1 MSSAIDREEILSTTS
16 GSSSYWRKDG
26 DVSIKLSPLKILSKQ
41 EAIRT
46 SNYFTKI
53 FSPSTF
59 PELSSRIILLSVQE
73 SVQDF
78 LFLLELRLCVFHSCV
93 KRMESF
99 VRDFVIARVLSF
111 LGGGII
117 EPRRGWRD
125 VVVATHEE
133 DLTYRAR
140 FRPVTIFSS
149 SFAHPCG
156 RSFIRRSTPP
166 SIFCNFYQA
175 RFAPPSRPSTPM
187 YFASDPLRNGS
198 GYFVVGHIL
207 DAVVNI

>member
-1 MSSAIDREEILSTTS
+1 
-16 GSSSYWRKDG
+16 
-26 DVSIKLSPLKILSKQ
+26 
-41 EAIRT
+41 
-46 SNYFTKI
+46 
-53 FSPSTF
+53 
-59 PELSSRIILLSVQE
+59 
-73 SVQDF
+73 
-78 LFLLELRLCVFHSCV
+78 
-93 KRMESF
+93 MESF

-111 LGGGII
+111 LGG
-117 EPRRGWRD
+117 RNNRASSRD

-207 DAVVNI
+207 DAVVNIWGWASTYSTDERMPIFFVIYRKIWREQVGGKLKKIAIARNKRLDRAGRRSKII